1 MDRSGLLPS
10 TASTTTL
17 QHLTPPHHPPYT
29 PLLRPAS
36 SPPPSTTL
44 TVAYS
49 CAVCVCVRVFA
60 SSARPLSRDSQ
71 GLTSATAPT
80 DRPTPGLLRVSSK
93 SSESIP
99 LRIRHISYIYYSAP
113 SRSSRR
119 LVSCSERVVFEPSA
133 HPVVAVAYLH
143 ANLTDCT
150 CLAMLV

>member
-49 CAVCVCVRVFA
+49 CAVCVCVCACSLRPRDLSPATLRA
-60 SSARPLSRDSQ
+60 SPPLLHR
-71 GLTSATAPT
+71 PT
-80 DRPTPGLLRVSSK
+80 DRLPGCCASRPS
-93 SSESIP
+93 P
-99 LRIRHISYIYYSAP
+99 ANP
-113 SRSSRR
+113 SRCAYDTYHIYTTVPPPVPRADSYPAASASCSSRP
-119 LVSCSERVVFEPSA
+119 LIPSSPSHTYTPTSPTARV
-133 HPVVAVAYLH
+133 
-143 ANLTDCT
+143 
-150 CLAMLV
+150 